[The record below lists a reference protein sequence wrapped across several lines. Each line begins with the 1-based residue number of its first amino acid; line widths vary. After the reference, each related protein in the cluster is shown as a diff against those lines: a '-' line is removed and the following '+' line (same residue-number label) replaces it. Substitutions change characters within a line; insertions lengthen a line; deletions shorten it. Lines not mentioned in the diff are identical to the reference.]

1 MSGPDGHSHS
11 ELGPLVNDA
20 DMEDD
25 TILSDDDE
33 QGDTSGEHVH
43 GSSSTDQQELGGEAL
58 RLLEDQDEAVP
69 EAVTEVESGTVDGK
83 TEAAVK
89 EPKGDQ
95 VPKENINKA
104 EQAKVWKEQTERTR
118 LNFIEI
124 AHDTAT
130 EKDLRAFAIQ
140 FAEIINLWQS
150 YAKEENP
157 TYHDIE
163 FGQGLKLN
171 LLQVFA
177 LLAEEYQKYILV
189 DDQDRS
195 PNRDGYDMSWLHDQT
210 MNVLVQLACHPGQD
224 SVCFSRDLASG
235 VRIKVDE
242 VMQKA
247 HSTSYLEYHIRE
259 MLENKPRSNW
269 MADEL
274 YYFPPS
280 TKRIVY
286 FFNYSET
293 HWTLLATDVSRGKWT
308 HTLYNSLEIG
318 PKGAAWG
325 AAHKQLPLIEV
336 LVQGASALPKP
347 KRSEIVAGKSAQQTN
362 SYDCG
367 VITVYNAVQLLNGRK
382 PEKQV
387 DSKQLRLEYVT
398 QILSELKS
406 GVNSNSADCSTP
418 DSSGTDPSGADSNGL
433 DSNGADPVHGSGSK
447 DLVLADGE
455 NAQQSCTKNA
465 LHDTNGEH
473 NTSAPV
479 SGDAIE
485 HSKEDVKEHE
495 GSGLIPACNDL
506 DKSHMQHKLR
516 RSKRVEDLGKEKGK
530 GAPLQLK
537 GQSKDNEL
545 RNTDDIIDPA
555 SSLTSEEKAVLQR
568 IRGPL
573 SSKVVL
579 EVLESIKSMSLEP
592 LRPLKLVFPTESIRI
607 QIVPPDVWNE
617 FDVDELGEGLRNEDP
632 EFRKLFASKLKG
644 VFRPKLFELFA
655 GYLSPP
661 HNDVRLLNPQPDDNS
676 TPETPQFVLLPFCRD
691 GFWKMV
697 VATLT
702 STYCSC
708 QIYEPGCDL
717 GGQWDGLEDVLGQ
730 IFRAVFGVSG
740 KRIRWDRFQTV
751 DLSRKQARTKE
762 VDSGIWIIEYAT
774 AWLMEYTKA
783 VTHND
788 FLSDPM
794 FGMKTELD
802 INMAR
807 INFAKMLV
815 GKDIWQSHD
824 SVESPHEVPG
834 ASLDVSEIFTTDA
847 WEDDPVEVEDEDD
860 SDSDHDSGHE
870 ANSISSLDSSAS
882 DTGSEFESD
891 EDQSWESEDASE
903 LETDS
908 ESEVTTKFV
917 TEGRFLPTFLPYQ
930 AEDWAAEDASQ
941 ELDPHDAEDLGSSP
955 RHRIDKICD
964 QKNPEACATRLI
976 GAEKVALL
984 AFTREECEEILNRL
998 GPKPKLKRLSG
1009 KSNQP

>member
-1 MSGPDGHSHS
+1 M
-11 ELGPLVNDA
+11 A
-20 DMEDD
+20 
-25 TILSDDDE
+25 
-33 QGDTSGEHVH
+33 
-43 GSSSTDQQELGGEAL
+43 
-58 RLLEDQDEAVP
+58 
-69 EAVTEVESGTVDGK
+69 K
-83 TEAAVK
+83 TEAATE

-95 VPKENINKA
+95 VPKKNINKA

-124 AHDTAT
+124 AHDTTT

-140 FAEIINLWQS
+140 FAEIIKLWQS
-150 YAKEENP
+150 CAKEENP
-157 TYHDIE
+157 TYHNIE

-171 LLQVFA
+171 LRQVFA
-177 LLAEEYQKYILV
+177 LLAEEYQKCILV

-195 PNRDGYDMSWLHDQT
+195 PNRNGYDMSWLDDQT
-210 MNVLVQLACHPGQD
+210 MNVLVQLACRPGQD
-224 SVCFSRDLASG
+224 SVRFGRDLMSG
-235 VRIKVDE
+235 VRIQLDE
-242 VMQKA
+242 MMLKA
-247 HSTSYLEYHIRE
+247 HSASYLEYHVRA
-259 MLENKPRSNW
+259 MLENKPRSDW

-274 YYFPPS
+274 YSFPPS

-286 FFNYSET
+286 FFNYTET
-293 HWTLLATDVSRGKWT
+293 HWTLIATDVSREKWT
-308 HTLYNSLEIG
+308 HTLYNSLETH
-318 PKGAAWG
+318 PKGATWN
-325 AAHKQLPLIEV
+325 AAQKQLPLIEV
-336 LVQGASALPKP
+336 LIQGASALPKP
-347 KRSEIVAGKSAQQTN
+347 KRSEIVAGKSARQTN

-382 PEKQV
+382 PEKRV
-387 DSKQLRLEYVT
+387 DAKQLRLEYVT

-406 GVNSNSADCSTP
+406 GVSSNSADSFTP
-418 DSSGTDPSGADSNGL
+418 DSSGTDFSSANS
-433 DSNGADPVHGSGSK
+433 
-447 DLVLADGE
+447 
-455 NAQQSCTKNA
+455 
-465 LHDTNGEH
+465 NGEH
-473 NTSAPV
+473 NTSIPV

-485 HSKEDVKEHE
+485 RNKKDVKEHE

-506 DKSHMQHKLR
+506 DKPHMQHKLH
-516 RSKRVEDLGKEKGK
+516 RSKWIENLEEKK
-530 GAPLQLK
+530 RKSAPLRLQ

-545 RNTDDIIDPA
+545 RSADDIIDPT

-592 LRPLKLVFPTESIRI
+592 SGPLKPMFPTESIRI

-655 GYLSPP
+655 DYLTPP
-661 HNDVRLLNPQPDDNS
+661 HSDLRLLNPQPDDNS
-676 TPETPQFVLLPFCRD
+676 IPETPQFVLLPFCRD
-691 GFWKMV
+691 SFWKMIV
-697 VATLT
+697 VTLT

-708 QIYEPGCDL
+708 QIYEPGCDS
-717 GGQWDGLEDVLGQ
+717 GGQWDGLKDVLGQ
-730 IFRAVFGVSG
+730 IFRAVFGVGG

-751 DLSRKQARTKE
+751 DLSRKQARMKD
-762 VDSGIWIIEYAT
+762 VDSGVWIIEYAT

-783 VTHND
+783 VTHNN

-802 INMAR
+802 TNVAR

-824 SVESPHEVPG
+824 LVESAHEVPG
-834 ASLDVSEIFTTDA
+834 GSLDVSKIFTTDA
-847 WEDDPVEVEDEDD
+847 WEDDPVELEDEDD
-860 SDSDHDSGHE
+860 SDSDRDSE
-870 ANSISSLDSSAS
+870 YEVNSISSPDSSAS

-891 EDQSWESEDASE
+891 EDQSWELEDASE
-903 LETDS
+903 LEYDS
-908 ESEVTTKFV
+908 ESEVTTKLV
-917 TEGRFLPTFLPYQ
+917 TEGRCLPAFLPCQ

-941 ELDPHDAEDLGSSP
+941 ELDSPDAEDLGSSP
-955 RHRIDKICD
+955 RHLIDEICD
-964 QKNPEACATRLI
+964 EKNPEACATRFI
-976 GAEKVALL
+976 NAERVALL
-984 AFTREECEEILNRL
+984 TFTREECEEILNRL
-998 GPKPKLKRLSG
+998 GPKPKLECLSG